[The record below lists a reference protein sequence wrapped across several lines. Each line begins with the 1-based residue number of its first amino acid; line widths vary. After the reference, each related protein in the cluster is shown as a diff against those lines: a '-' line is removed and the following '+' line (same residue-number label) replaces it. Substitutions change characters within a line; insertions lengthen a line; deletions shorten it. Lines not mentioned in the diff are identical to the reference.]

1 MQPTIT
7 YEVRVDGDKVW
18 TTDDLALATDAYN
31 EFKASHGKAG
41 VTLTEICVSLL
52 ADSKGNSVCEFSVVD
67 MANTLGSISNGWDIQ
82 DTTWITDLDEAECE
96 HHLRVIN
103 YANEYVGTDDDF

>member
-7 YEVRVDGDKVW
+7 YEVRVDGDKVR

-41 VTLTEICVSLL
+41 VTLTEICISLL
-52 ADSKGNSVCEFSVVD
+52 ADSKGNSVC
-67 MANTLGSISNGWDIQ
+67 
-82 DTTWITDLDEAECE
+82 
-96 HHLRVIN
+96 
-103 YANEYVGTDDDF
+103 